1 MSFGISGSDPFKSYS
16 SDKDAGGGMG
26 VYARRGKKKNSEDDN
41 EKEEK
46 NLLDMEDDQ
55 DDDNLE
61 IDFDD
66 SEDFM

>member
-1 MSFGISGSDPFKSYS
+1 MAFGISGSDPFKSYS

-26 VYARRGKKKNSEDDN
+26 VYAKKRK
-41 EKEEK
+41 KEEK
-46 NLLDMEDDQ
+46 NKDEEKKENLLEMGDDV

-66 SEDFM
+66 SEDFL